1 MTPAEQT
8 RLPWILEGGAETLG
22 MIQGHLMPM
31 LRRSHEVDPEDR
43 KAPFAK
49 IARSDGR
56 TIMEASMMW
65 LETTHERTVHWFCT
79 ILVMPEC
86 LTAIGY
92 QCDETMGP
100 DAMAAITD
108 LIARMA
114 AARRSTAHDDLWET
128 EGLPSVETANAVVT
142 RMSERTGAPVMPG
155 ERFYANRA
163 TPLGTGGVRIAART
177 HGSRARNPDH
187 AVLVDASAWAC
198 RPGTIRVSGGRAIHR
213 LTGAEHRQFTFGD
226 HAVAGETVPV
236 DPFAMLRLEAEHP
249 WNPADIR
256 IERGRSE

>member
-1 MTPAEQT
+1 MTPTQQT
-8 RLPWILEGGAETLG
+8 RLPWILEGDAETLG
-22 MIQGHLMPM
+22 MVRGEVLPM
-31 LRRSHEVDPEDR
+31 LRRSQEVDPADR
-43 KAPFAK
+43 RAPFAK

-65 LETTHERTVHWFCT
+65 METTHERTVSWFCT

-92 QCDETMGP
+92 PCDETMGP
-100 DAMAAITD
+100 DAMATVTD
-108 LIARMA
+108 LIERMA
-114 AARRSTAHDDLWET
+114 AARRSTATDGRWDT
-128 EGLPSVETANAVVT
+128 DGLPSAETANAVVT
-142 RMSERTGAPVMPG
+142 RMRERTGAPVMPG

-177 HGSRARNPDH
+177 HGNRARDPDH
-187 AVLVDASAWAC
+187 EVLVDASAWAC
-198 RPGTIRVSGGRAIHR
+198 RPGTIRVSGGKAIHG

-226 HAVAGETVPV
+226 HAVVGETVPV

-249 WNPADIR
+249 WNPADVR
-256 IERGRSE
+256 IEGGRPE